1 MQTLKRISDGAA
13 CKVHHTRNRTSL
25 PLRNRKTEKDCGA
38 QRCRNRFLNTV
49 FSNCVPGFLVKDYEG
64 KPFNILTEDN
74 YEYLL
79 GSYLR
84 YAELT
89 GVKARHVPGRNI
101 GESID
106 QLVYDME
113 TLLRTMSVSI

>member
-1 MQTLKRISDGAA
+1 M
-13 CKVHHTRNRTSL
+13 
-25 PLRNRKTEKDCGA
+25 
-38 QRCRNRFLNTV
+38 NTV

-89 GVKARHVPGRNI
+89 GVKARHVLPGTCRAFTPV
-101 GESID
+101 SSA
-106 QLVYDME
+106 Y
-113 TLLRTMSVSI
+113 LRYEPSRDS